1 MNKENLKSYLLI
13 SFVVVELLSM
23 MFNFYFVPIT
33 FGGATYHFNF
43 SIVFF
48 CLGFFIVDIVADYY
62 SPAQANKFVFYKLF
76 SQTLFI
82 VLGNIAIS
90 VYDLQGTQ
98 LAQVLSK
105 SPWVIAA
112 GLLAT
117 CAGFYVMGH
126 IMSTLKFG
134 IYQGTS
140 TFKRYLYSTL
150 PGELLFS
157 LIFTFLCF
165 YQFNS
170 IEELTDIFIAS
181 AAAKVILSTI
191 FASIIS
197 MLFRLLQI
205 KQEQAP
211 LPRTLQIN

>member
-1 MNKENLKSYLLI
+1 MCSNTLKYTTIANGFIRRSAIKRPKRLKLKW
-13 SFVVVELLSM
+13 SLSKVSD
-23 MFNFYFVPIT
+23 F
-33 FGGATYHFNF
+33 
-43 SIVFF
+43 
-48 CLGFFIVDIVADYY
+48 LGQD
-62 SPAQANKFVFYKLF
+62 Q
-76 SQTLFI
+76 FI

-112 GLLAT
+112 GLIAT

-126 IMSTLKFG
+126 IMSALKFG

-181 AAAKVILSTI
+181 AAAKVFLSTI

-197 MLFRLLQI
+197 ILFRLLQI
-205 KQEQAP
+205 KQEQNQ